1 LEAGNKQEMNQIL
14 RQYKVQGGAP
24 NFPALFNIPR
34 SERIAALA
42 EREPVKT
49 NAIVSGALTMAFEN
63 INLKRG
69 FKEEQV
75 LELADAII
83 DSAGEDN
90 LSLEDLVLFLQY
102 LVRGKYEMSYESLDV
117 PKFMRMF
124 NKYRDERWAEGVR
137 IRDEKHDEYK
147 SLGDRDVFDRSF
159 RKPEN
164 SFQQELF
171 NYNTR
176 LQAKNDEI
184 RALREERKRNRDG
197 NNTSEFEG

>member
-42 EREPVKT
+42 EREPIKT

>member
-1 LEAGNKQEMNQIL
+1 MNQIL

-42 EREPVKT
+42 EREPIKT